1 MRLATA
7 RLNGGTTAVRIDGH
21 AAVELG
27 FADVRGFLAEG
38 EDWRARA
45 DSSVGKVHELASLNL
60 APVVPSPEKILCIGL
75 NYRKHAIEAGLDL
88 PKHPQLFSKWWR
100 ALIGPNDPLVLPG
113 ESELI
118 DWEAELGVV
127 IGRPA
132 RRVPVEQALE
142 YVAGYTI
149 LNDVSM
155 RDWQRRT
162 SQFTQGKTFE
172 ATTPIGP
179 WLVTGEEVGDGGD
192 LAISCLVNGELMQD
206 ARTSDLIF
214 SVAEL
219 VSYLSQIIT
228 LVPGDV
234 IATGTA
240 SGVGATRKPP
250 RFLSAG
256 ETLTTRI
263 EGIGELVNVCA

>member
-7 RLNGGTTAVRIDGH
+7 RFNGGTRAVRIEG
-21 AAVELG
+21 VEAIELDA
-27 FADVRGFLAEG
+27 ADVREVLAAG
-38 EDWRARA
+38 AGWRDRA
-45 DSSVGKVHELASLNL
+45 AADGKTHELARLDL
-60 APVVPSPEKILCIGL
+60 APVIPAPEKILCIGL
-75 NYRKHAIEAGLDL
+75 NYREHAREAGLDL
-88 PKHPQLFSKWWR
+88 PEHPQLFSKWWR
-100 ALIGPNDPLVLPG
+100 ALIGPRDTLVLPA
-113 ESELI
+113 ESERI
-118 DWEAELGVV
+118 DWEAELAVV
-127 IGRPA
+127 IGRAA
-132 RRVPVEQALE
+132 RRVPVEEALD

-172 ATTPIGP
+172 ATTPLGP
-179 WLVTGEEVGDGGD
+179 WLVTGDEVGDGAD
-192 LAISCLVNGELMQD
+192 LAIGCSVDDEVMQD

-214 SVAEL
+214 SVSEL
-219 VSYLSQIIT
+219 VAYLSQIIT

-240 SGVGATRKPP
+240 SGVGSARKPP

-256 ETLTTRI
+256 QKLTTRI
-263 EGIGELVNVCA
+263 EGIGELVNVCE